1 MFNRKIEKILNE
13 YYENPLNQNVI
24 ITVQD
29 KYVKVLS

>member
-29 KYVKVLS
+29 KQVKVLS

>member
-24 ITVQD
+24 IMVQD
-29 KYVKVLS
+29 K

>member
-24 ITVQD
+24 IAVQD
-29 KYVKVLS
+29 K

>member
-1 MFNRKIEKILNE
+1 MLNRKIEKILNE

-29 KYVKVLS
+29 K

>member
-13 YYENPLNQNVI
+13 YYENPLNQIVI

-29 KYVKVLS
+29 K

>member
-13 YYENPLNQNVI
+13 YYENTLNQNVI

-29 KYVKVLS
+29 K

>member
-29 KYVKVLS
+29 K

>member
-13 YYENPLNQNVI
+13 YYENPLNQIAI

-29 KYVKVLS
+29 K

>member
-13 YYENPLNQNVI
+13 YYENPLNQIVI

-29 KYVKVLS
+29 KQVKVLS